1 MTKCNVEWD
10 RTKAHLA
17 IGAVVNCVVV
27 RHELFGLFATI
38 ENEPAI
44 GLIERIRM
52 NQDGYNTP
60 IDYPSVGSHITATVL
75 GFRDY
80 SQQVELAM
88 SRKGTVYGANPELA
102 AK

>member
-1 MTKCNVEWD
+1 LTNSNEGSE
-10 RTKAHLA
+10 RTKAHVA
-17 IGAVVNCVVV
+17 SGTVVNCVVV

-38 ENEPAI
+38 ENETAI

-60 IDYPSVGSHITATVL
+60 IDYPSVGSHITATAL
-75 GFRDY
+75 GFRDH

-88 SRKGTVYGANPELA
+88 SRKGTV
-102 AK
+102 